1 MSPGKGHNSGDTEVG
16 GIAVQRLRSIIER
29 VERPRACARALEIV
43 AIRRRQAERADKELE
58 IAELMYR
65 EGMGSQLDLINAQE
79 TDQKSRTELLSA
91 VQELWL
97 VLAEADRVMGR
108 WASR

>member
-1 MSPGKGHNSGDTEVG
+1 MV
-16 GIAVQRLRSIIER
+16 RER
-29 VERPRACARALEIV
+29 WNRALEIV

-79 TDQKSRTELLSA
+79 ADQKSRTEFLSA

-108 WASR
+108 RAPK